1 VRVNER
7 IRTKEV
13 RVIDEDGKQL
23 GILTPF
29 DALKIALEKDLD
41 LVEVSP
47 SAQPPVCR
55 IMNYGKYLYQQNK
68 KAHEA
73 KKNQKVIQ
81 VKEVK
86 FRPMTDDHDYNFK
99 KNNIVRFLE
108 EGDKAKASVMFRGR
122 EMAHKE
128 IGRQLLSRLIEELN
142 ELAVVEGN
150 PRMEGNHLFV
160 IFAPKK

>member
-1 VRVNER
+1 MRVNER